1 MSRYS
6 RWGFF
11 KNKHNAGTLA
21 NADNFYPRY
30 PDLPSS
36 NIFYTFIKDGYL
48 RTSDPVANV
57 NTTLAAPLKDGS
69 TRLLRDMQYTM
80 PDGNIA
86 LPTVKRTGI
95 NPNYTYTAELFKYD
109 ADAGNITK
117 LNPTVGPSV
126 DNNLA
131 GATTGCLTYDGNVNL
146 YLNQGPQNVNYIKFK
161 TDYSA
166 INNVYTHSNVPGPI
180 LPEDEYPPAKKC
192 IALEN
197 NKVLI
202 FSQQINANVA
212 PFESRCVIHDLATDK
227 FSNTTFQYD
236 GVTNGIVVVS
246 LTLNVV
252 QVPGSQSVGSESGNV
267 YIIPSE
273 GFLLNGEPGSG
284 TVPAFDGPR
293 CIVEFDPG
301 ANVTT
306 RFTPSGADLSTP
318 GYVNRNSLYVG
329 ATLGVD
335 GKIYAFPGEA
345 KKDILVLD
353 PSNRSA
359 IQSTFGIFDID
370 NHPFDPAQPLG
381 NTLVCKKEAITASDG
396 YAYIRA
402 TGVQPRYF
410 TGTQD
415 FWLAIDTNPE
425 SNTYQTGTCI
435 PIDNDGI
442 VTTEQVGQGLA
453 IAKDGLIISHPQT
466 SSPNICTLQI
476 NSNAGYPLTYHP
488 ALLNNINNQN

>member
-36 NIFYTFIKDGYL
+36 NIFYTFIKAGYL
-48 RTSDPVANV
+48 RTSDPIANV
-57 NTTLAAPLKDGS
+57 NLTLGAPLHDGS
-69 TRLLRDMQYTM
+69 VRVLRDMQYTM

-86 LPTVKRTGI
+86 FPTVKRTGI
-95 NPNYTYTAELFKYD
+95 SPSFTYTAELFKYD

-117 LNPTVGPSV
+117 LNPTVGPLV
-126 DNNLA
+126 ADDLKD
-131 GATTGCLTYDGNVNL
+131 ATTGCLTYDGNVNL
-146 YLNQGPQNVNYIKFK
+146 YVNRGIENVEYIKIK

-166 INNVYTHSNVPGPI
+166 MTHVNTHSNYPGPI
-180 LPEDEYPPAKKC
+180 LPEDTFPIPQKC

-197 NKVLI
+197 NKVMI
-202 FSQQINANVA
+202 FSEDVNSFANAYLA
-212 PFESRCVIHDLATDK
+212 RAVIHDLATDK

-236 GVTNGIVVVS
+236 GVNSFVTVS
-246 LTLNVV
+246 GTFDLNVV
-252 QVPGSQSVGSESGNV
+252 QVPGSQSVGSESGNIYV
-267 YIIPSE
+267 IPQE

-284 TVPAFDGPR
+284 TVPALDGPR

-306 RFTPSGADLSTP
+306 RFTPSGADLTTP
-318 GYVNRNSLYVG
+318 GFNKDDKLYVG
-329 ATLGVD
+329 STLGVD
-335 GKIYAFPGEA
+335 GNVYAFPGEI
-345 KKDILVLD
+345 KKDIMVLD

-359 IQSTFGIFDID
+359 TQSTFGIF
-370 NHPFDPAQPLG
+370 
-381 NTLVCKKEAITASDG
+381 NTTGANTIQCFREAITAPDG

-402 TGVQPRYF
+402 RGVQPDHF

-415 FWLAIDTNPE
+415 FWLSIDTNPT
-425 SNTYQTGTCI
+425 SNTYQTGSCI
-435 PIDNDGI
+435 PIDPDGI
-442 VTTEQVGQGLA
+442 YTNENEDGGLVV
-453 IAKDGLIISHPQT
+453 AKDGLIMSQPGTTKMMTVQVNT
-466 SSPNICTLQI
+466 
-476 NSNAGYPLTYHP
+476 NAGYPLTYHP
-488 ALLNNINNQN
+488 ALLNNIND